1 MTTNLYRKLNNY
13 DYSSEN
19 LDIIIDYLENGT
31 IPDDFSEEKEQR
43 FITMFEEFSVRGDDL
58 YYDPLNLKV
67 IRDEDKRRVMLD

>member
-43 FITMFEEFSVRGDDL
+43 FITMFEDFSVR
-58 YYDPLNLKV
+58 
-67 IRDEDKRRVMLD
+67 